1 MSDTRVKISSL
12 SIPETVV
19 YPGFQAKEFDLTR
32 QEDQAFFLTEWP
44 DITLSGADFLLVK
57 TAGGCEEIT
66 VKFEERC
73 GGVWIERHRGTFT
86 DYDEKVN
93 ENQCWATVKPETV
106 SDYQCLFDAWEKEV
120 VVFGEQDYVPTS
132 LVIGKYEHGNN
143 TGVYCTSCYEG
154 TPPNSPLCAVP
165 ANWCFDQNFDLGFSD
180 TCTSIETL
188 WASYFH
194 RVMGI
199 GTPTEPPPFGSG
211 WIHISGND
219 WYRCPTALEVGIGS
233 INYGKL
239 FSDIVQ
245 NLFDATAC
253 GLTVRSHFFNIAAT
267 HDAPPDEAAVY
278 YEYATAYLHHLTV
291 HQKSDVKRPFADD
304 PAEPNVWK
312 MTAKKFL
319 EDMWIM
325 FQVQYKVVG
334 SDLLLEHQSYF
345 AAGEGLNVEADNLK
359 LEYGKADAGAPA
371 SETFLWSDPKAEWS
385 EDFGGFPITYDCG
398 KGNKDRQ
405 VQLFSTEV
413 FYINNIDNAE
423 DVADANF
430 VLIANEV
437 LNDALFIINQN
448 RPLGWKMLHPG
459 LHKSYRFF
467 EEGTMN
473 DEPTSFDSVRRT
485 RALEPFSVTLCCDD
499 TFNEEQDIVTL
510 IGPVSPAKVTINYG
524 AGKDSRTL
532 TINANI

>member
-12 SIPETVV
+12 SIPETVIF
-19 YPGFQAKEFDLTR
+19 PGFQAKEFDLTR

-44 DITLSGADFLLVK
+44 DITLSGADFQLVK

-93 ENQCWATVKPETV
+93 LNQCWATVKPETV

-120 VVFGEQDYVPTS
+120 VVYGPEAVTNVS
-132 LVIGKYEHGNN
+132 ALIGKYEHGN
-143 TGVYCTSCYEG
+143 GLCCTVCTTG
-154 TPPNSPLCAVP
+154 TPTGPLCDIP
-165 ANWCFDQNFDLGFSD
+165 EGWCFDKNFDIGPNPA
-180 TCTSIETL
+180 TCSEEGESR
-188 WASYFH
+188 WRSCFH
-194 RVMGI
+194 RLVAT
-199 GTPTEPPPFGSG
+199 GTATEPPPYGTGWTFLSG
-211 WIHISGND
+211 VSW
-219 WYRCPTALEVGIGS
+219 WRCPSQAELEGGS
-233 INYGKL
+233 FNAGKL
-239 FSDIVQ
+239 FSDVIQ
-245 NLFDATAC
+245 NLVSQMAC
-253 GLTVRSHFFNIAAT
+253 GLTVRSHFFGINAT
-267 HDAPPDEAAVY
+267 HDAPLDESAVY
-278 YEYATAYLHHLTV
+278 YEYATAYLQHMTV
-291 HQKSDVKRPFADD
+291 HQKSDIKRPFADD
-304 PAEPNVWK
+304 PAESSVWK

-319 EDMWIM
+319 EDMWNI
-325 FQVQYKVVG
+325 FQVQYKIVG
-334 SDLLLEHQSYF
+334 GDLLLEHQSYF

-371 SETFLWSDPKAEWS
+371 SETYLWSDPKAEWS

-398 KGNKDRQ
+398 KGDKPRQ

-437 LNDALFIINQN
+437 LNDALFIIDQN

-473 DEPTSFDSVRRT
+473 SEPTSFDSVRRT

-499 TFNEEQDIVTL
+499 EFNPEQDIVTS